1 LGIVPAAHLSNTRD
15 NLEAEITTQGE
26 TMEWTGSTER
36 TANAM
41 PPICEKCG
49 SSLAFVGRLPAIRL
63 LPLLQVYKCSPCNHV
78 VAMRP

>member
-1 LGIVPAAHLSNTRD
+1 
-15 NLEAEITTQGE
+15 
-26 TMEWTGSTER
+26 MEWTGSTER

-49 SSLAFVGRLPAIRL
+49 GSLAFVGKLPAIRL